1 MSMRDERLQQAFDEK
16 KRAQERV
23 KKRKKGLSDAQ
34 ERVDAARQLQ
44 GAAPVQLKNA
54 QARYR
59 VLESQAGVPA
69 DPDCQ
74 PEVAASLHREK
85 ALIEGLRKVVGGQVA
100 AIQESRTKLQQA
112 SALVRAPLDEM
123 PGVLDEVRKSV
134 GKLGRS
140 PARPGGTASTSAA
153 TRRNG
158 LQELSDEREK
168 LMGQHSQ
175 CAQALQDLNTVI
187 DAVTAAG
194 LEDQQKALHARTAEI
209 DKQLAT
215 LAAAPA
221 PKPCGV
227 DPSDLAKAKEDLD
240 DAECAAEE
248 APRVVRRAQTD
259 LEDAQEALAQ
269 AQACEQAAQARLD
282 KIEAEYITGIDLS
295 CPDAAGQMTAT
306 VEGEVPAG
314 YTVHWRAGSATVD
327 PATGPQVS
335 IDTGQLPVGDTPIE
349 AWLEPAPAS

>member
-23 KKRKKGLSDAQ
+23 KKREKRLADAQ

-44 GAAPVQLKNA
+44 AAAPVQLKNA

-59 VLESQAGVPA
+59 VLESQAAAPA
-69 DPDCQ
+69 DPNCR
-74 PEVAASLHREK
+74 PEVAASLNREK
-85 ALIEGLRKVVGGQVA
+85 ELIEGLRKLVGDQVA
-100 AIQESRTKLQQA
+100 AIQESKTKLQQA
-112 SALVRAPLDEM
+112 SASVQAPLDDM

-168 LMGQHSQ
+168 LMGQHSR
-175 CAQALQDLNTVI
+175 CGQALQELNTVI
-187 DAVTAAG
+187 DAVTAVG
-194 LEDQQKALHARTAEI
+194 LSEDQEQALDARMTEI
-209 DKQLAT
+209 DEQLT
-215 LAAAPA
+215 KLAAAPA
-221 PKPCGV
+221 PKPCSV

-248 APRVVRRAQTD
+248 APRAVRHAQTD
-259 LEDAQEALAQ
+259 LEDAQEALTE
-269 AQACEQAAQARLD
+269 AQACQQAAQAQLD
-282 KIEAEYITGIDLS
+282 KIEAEFITGIDLS
-295 CPDAAGQMTAT
+295 CPDAAGQMTAA
-306 VEGEVPAG
+306 VEGDVPAG
-314 YTVHWRAGSATVD
+314 YTVHWRAGSATVK
-327 PATGPQVS
+327 PATGQKVS

-349 AWLEPAPAS
+349 AWLEPTAP